1 MAFIEISPDFKL
13 LLKEL
18 RRIAAA
24 LEMHL
29 LLAYRYRASVPS
41 PSSKGTLEE
50 EDGAAGAAG
59 AAEVLYS
66 SDEDTLAREAEEAR
80 REIEQSDEAG
90 LVK

>member
-1 MAFIEISPDFKL
+1 MAFIEINPDFKL

-29 LLAYRYRASVPS
+29 QLAYRYRTSPPS
-41 PSSKGTLEE
+41 KAEL
-50 EDGAAGAAG
+50 DGEQAGQPADVQYAT
-59 AAEVLYS
+59 
-66 SDEDTLAREAEEAR
+66 DEDTMAREAEAAR
-80 REIEQSDEAG
+80 REIEQSGDEAG